1 MKFGAEALTGA
12 EEVHWELL
20 MSTKLVQPGV
30 NIISLTKF
38 FEHRQKVEQLGVVHV
53 VKPRHHRDLPDT
65 DCHSQTIGFDA
76 SLNKTYKHKTY
87 NLHLAVMHI
96 QFQSKVY
103 ILTCPEWVLNA
114 QCTFLQI
121 GIRTGII
128 IWFQPLRCDD
138 LLLFFVM
145 YETKLN
151 VSVFWDSLIISSS
164 FNQDKIRNAL

>member
-76 SLNKTYKHKTY
+76 SLNKTYKNIK
-87 NLHLAVMHI
+87 HI
-96 QFQSKVY
+96 
-103 ILTCPEWVLNA
+103 TCTW
-114 QCTFLQI
+114 
-121 GIRTGII
+121 
-128 IWFQPLRCDD
+128 
-138 LLLFFVM
+138 LLCI
-145 YETKLN
+145 Y
-151 VSVFWDSLIISSS
+151 SSDPK
-164 FNQDKIRNAL
+164 FIF